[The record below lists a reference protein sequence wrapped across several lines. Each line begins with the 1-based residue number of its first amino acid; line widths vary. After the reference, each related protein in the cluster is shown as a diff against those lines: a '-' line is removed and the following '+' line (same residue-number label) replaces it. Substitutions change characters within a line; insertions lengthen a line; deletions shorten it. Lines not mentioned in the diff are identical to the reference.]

1 MCIKENSARLETLE
15 GEVTTLTSDNGG
27 LATTI
32 SKLKGQIAS
41 LQRENRGLRRQSD
54 TALESESDNESDGHA
69 RTNAEYEPDLT
80 EEPLRWHWM
89 KVQKARESAIEIDA
103 WEVPSKFD

>member
-1 MCIKENSARLETLE
+1 METLE
-15 GEVTTLTSDNGG
+15 GEVTTLTSDNSG
-27 LATTI
+27 LAATI
-32 SKLKGQIAS
+32 SKLKGQIAG

-54 TALESESDNESDGHA
+54 TALESDSDNDSDGLA
-69 RTNAEYEPDLT
+69 STNVEYDPGLT

-89 KVQKARESAIEIDA
+89 KMQKARESVIEVDA